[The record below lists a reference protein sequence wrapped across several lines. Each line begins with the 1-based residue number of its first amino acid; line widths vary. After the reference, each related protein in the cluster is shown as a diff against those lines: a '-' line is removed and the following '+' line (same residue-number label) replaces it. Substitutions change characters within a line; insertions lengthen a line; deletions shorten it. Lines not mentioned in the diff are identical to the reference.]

1 MTPRILRLD
10 FRSGFYRSIFKFE
23 CICYTNSIKC
33 E

>member
-1 MTPRILRLD
+1 LD